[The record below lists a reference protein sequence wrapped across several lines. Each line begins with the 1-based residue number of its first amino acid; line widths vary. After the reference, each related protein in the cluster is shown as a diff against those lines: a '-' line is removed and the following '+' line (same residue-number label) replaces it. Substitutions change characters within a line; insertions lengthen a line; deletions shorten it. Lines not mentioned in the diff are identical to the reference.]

1 MSDAPL
7 LEVEALTVE
16 YGTGRE
22 PVTVLDGVSFQVR
35 EGRSLGL
42 VGESGSGKSTMAL
55 AILGLLPPGGRIRGG
70 TIRFRGQDLRGLSAE
85 ERRTLRGDRIGMVFQ
100 DPLSALNPAL
110 HLGLQVAEPLIYHKG
125 MTRRS
130 AWREAEALL
139 SRVGIPRPTE
149 FARAYP
155 HQLSGGMQQ
164 RGLIATALACRP
176 DLVIL
181 DEPTTAL
188 DVTIE
193 AQILD
198 LLEDLRRRH
207 RLSLLFISHNLG
219 VVTRICDDV
228 CILYAGRVLEYGPTQ
243 AVFSRPRHPY
253 TKGLLASLPR
263 LSGRA
268 RQGRL
273 TPIPGE
279 FPDLGAPPSGC
290 IFHPRCPFAEPR
302 CSAETQTL
310 AADPDGRLIRCC
322 RVLDVADRPWPTSA
336 PGTATGTTAPANGP
350 LVLVTGLRKEFR
362 LGGFWSALK
371 MEAGGGGWLPFTFRP
386 SRVQAVDGVS
396 FSVAPGEVLGLVG
409 ESGCGK
415 STLGRCLVR
424 LLRPSDGRIVMGGRD
439 VTDIAE
445 RDLRPTRRMAQIIF
459 QNPDSSLNPR
469 KTVSQ
474 IVGRPLTLFG
484 LAGGT
489 DRDRRV
495 GELLEMVRLPR
506 SFASRFPH
514 QLSGGEKQRVGIARA
529 LATEPRFLVCDE
541 PVTALDVSVQAAIL
555 NLLAELRDSL
565 GLAYL
570 FIAHDLSVVAH
581 IADRVAVMYRGA
593 FCEVGRVDEVLRP
606 PYHPY
611 TQALLSAIPV
621 ADAGAAPRP
630 RIRLRGDLSA
640 GDETF
645 QGCRFHPRCPKK
657 IGAICEEVPP
667 PVVQIAPGHQIAC
680 HLPVEELKRMEPAVA
695 LAD

>member
-1 MSDAPL
+1 MSNAPL
-7 LEVEALTVE
+7 LDVEALTVE
-16 YGTGRE
+16 YGTGRG

-55 AILGLLPPGGRIRGG
+55 AILGLLPPGGRIRRGA
-70 TIRFRGQDLRGLSAE
+70 IRFRGQDLRGLSAE
-85 ERRTLRGDRIGMVFQ
+85 ERRALRGDRIGMVFQ

-110 HLGLQVAEPLIYHKG
+110 PLGLQVAEPLIHHKG
-125 MTRRS
+125 MTRRA

-198 LLEDLRRRH
+198 LLEDLRRSH
-207 RLSLLFISHNLG
+207 RLSMLFISHNLG

-263 LSGRA
+263 LSGCV

-302 CSAETQTL
+302 CSEETQTL
-310 AADPDGRLIRCC
+310 AADRDGRLVRCC
-322 RVLDVADRPWPTSA
+322 MVHDVAGRPWPTSA
-336 PGTATGTTAPANGP
+336 PGAASGITSPADAP

-362 LGGFWSALK
+362 LGGFWSGLR
-371 MEAGGGGWLPFTFRP
+371 MEAGGGRWLPFTFRP

-396 FSVAPGEVLGLVG
+396 FTVAPGEVLGLVG

-424 LLRPSDGRIVMGGRD
+424 LLQPSEGRIVMGGRD

-474 IVGRPLTLFG
+474 IVGRPLTVFG
-484 LAGGT
+484 LAGGS

-495 GELLEMVRLPR
+495 GELLEMVRLPQ

-593 FCEVGRVDEVLRP
+593 FCEVGRVDEILRP

-621 ADAGAAPRP
+621 AEVGLAQRP
-630 RIRLRGDLSA
+630 RIRLRGDPSA
-640 GDETF
+640 GNEMI

-667 PVVQIAPGHQIAC
+667 PVVQIAPGHQIVC
-680 HLPVEELKRMEPAVA
+680 HLPVEELKTMEPAVA
-695 LAD
+695 LAE